1 MKEASSKEKEYH
13 YHYIKNIRNLL
24 NKNDNLKTAIVLNF
38 NRKVN
43 NFKVE
48 KSLNHLHG
56 CVNRKWRTKRGWLKD
71 NNRVK
76 IFGFVEQGINQTH
89 INIVVDRVS
98 HCFNKVFDL
107 IKMYWSKITN
117 QSIKSAIYHN
127 EIESKKRW
135 LRYISKDYSDRNQ
148 NLLVYY

>member
-38 NRKVN
+38 NRKV
-43 NFKVE
+43 KV
-48 KSLNHLHG
+48 L
-56 CVNRKWRTKRGWLKD
+56 
-71 NNRVK
+71 
-76 IFGFVEQGINQTH
+76 
-89 INIVVDRVS
+89 
-98 HCFNKVFDL
+98 DL

>member
-1 MKEASSKEKEYH
+1 
-13 YHYIKNIRNLL
+13 
-24 NKNDNLKTAIVLNF
+24 
-38 NRKVN
+38 
-43 NFKVE
+43 
-48 KSLNHLHG
+48 
-56 CVNRKWRTKRGWLKD
+56 VNRKLLTKRGWLKN

-98 HCFNKVFDL
+98 HCFNKVLDL